1 MSIKFNFSFFLLFFF
16 PPLGHYLLLVLI
28 WSDSMTTTSLWSH
41 STREMNRIILY
52 DVVIN
57 KSDYSWRD
65 YIYIYIF
72 NSKNLRTLGNQFY
85 VNSIQFTSDICR
97 VDLSFKLH
105 CVPSY
110 NKKLNRDRKWMKHYS
125 KNYIINCEL
134 IVNNFLTF
142 WKKT

>member
-65 YIYIYIF
+65 YIYIYLTPKTYVLLAISFTSTVF
-72 NSKNLRTLGNQFY
+72 NSRQIFVESIY
-85 VNSIQFTSDICR
+85 PSNSTASQA
-97 VDLSFKLH
+97 
-105 CVPSY
+105 
-110 NKKLNRDRKWMKHYS
+110 
-125 KNYIINCEL
+125 IIRNWTGTENEWNIIL
-134 IVNNFLTF
+134 KII
-142 WKKT
+142 